1 MHLFQVIVDGSG
13 ILTHYLTGNSSIEQ
27 TQVKDTGS
35 RGFDFYA
42 DSLLDGPSHLTVK
55 NCTFQN
61 YTGVSGIINAF
72 VYIRIS
78 LLLMLLR
85 YILNI
90 QLLLEVV
97 SPCILQQK
105 LHTTHGNYWIQRYSY
120 IGESS
125 STGITNYIPGD
136 GPQYTASGRVFI
148 LKLWDT

>member
-1 MHLFQVIVDGSG
+1 MTQVVAISTQIFTHFATDMHLFQVNVDGSG
-13 ILTHYLTGNSSIEQ
+13 ILTHYLTGNSSIKQ
-27 TQVKDTGS
+27 TQVKNTGS

-42 DSLLDGPSHLTVK
+42 DSLLDGPSHLAVTK
-55 NCTFQN
+55 CTFQN

-78 LLLMLLR
+78 PSLMLLR

-105 LHTTHGNYWIQRYSY
+105 INTRHAWQLLDSEI
-120 IGESS
+120 
-125 STGITNYIPGD
+125 
-136 GPQYTASGRVFI
+136 
-148 LKLWDT
+148 